1 MGTVVT
7 DLHNDSGVF
16 AGDADREAYDL
27 MVRGTYE
34 IYLEKI

>member
-1 MGTVVT
+1 MGSVGT

-27 MVRGTYE
+27 MVRGMYE
-34 IYLEKI
+34 LDF